1 MFFVIK
7 SLDVFL
13 TWSSDVL
20 TLIIGEMFKTFYV
33 RANNHL
39 NYAHKLKSC
48 RSIWIIDASAIL
60 SWQGHKTSQEY
71 SLRVNAFTILRKF
84 AKRVFYFLD
93 CSYLLYKCY
102 FWHHLILHSS
112 IVQTSTKFKM
122 MRKKFFYW
130 ISIPIFCKWKY
141 IKRFIFQTNF

>member
-1 MFFVIK
+1 MFYVIK

-20 TLIIGEMFKTFYV
+20 TLIIGEMIKTFYV

-84 AKRVFYFLD
+84 AKRVFLFPWLFISSLQMLFLAS
-93 CSYLLYKCY
+93 SY
-102 FWHHLILHSS
+102 SA
-112 IVQTSTKFKM
+112 
-122 MRKKFFYW
+122 FF
-130 ISIPIFCKWKY
+130 
-141 IKRFIFQTNF
+141 NFSNFNEIQNDA